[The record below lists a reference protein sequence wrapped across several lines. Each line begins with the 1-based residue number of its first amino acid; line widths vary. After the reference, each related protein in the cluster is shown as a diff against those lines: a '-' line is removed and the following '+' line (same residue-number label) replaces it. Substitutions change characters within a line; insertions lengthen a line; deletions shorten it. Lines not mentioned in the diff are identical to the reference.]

1 MDNISYLN
9 SDIFNLVPKINKGFV
24 NIASCYYKLIVYVIY
39 VNVIYVVHN

>member
-24 NIASCYYKLIVYVIY
+24 NIASCYYKLILNNIFM
-39 VNVIYVVHN
+39 